1 NTNDKKTKARKQLF
15 YTHGN
20 HLPLIKTFVFRIAIV
35 YALTSFMEVVI
46 FFSYSYQK
54 YSFVIL

>member
-1 NTNDKKTKARKQLF
+1 MEITSSSYK
-15 YTHGN
+15 
-20 HLPLIKTFVFRIAIV
+20 PFVFRIAIV

-54 YSFVIL
+54 DSFVIR